1 MENDPDDEF
10 IPHPTTVAKLRADLL
25 GLEDSL
31 NNRILTLQALELALQ
46 DHLRYRKNI
55 IAYIK
60 RLQAI
65 KFADLSANIN
75 MQIVKRDKATE
86 EIGDHLDMMEETRES
101 ILNVVHG
108 RTCTQVELAFAE
120 GRV

>member
-10 IPHPTTVAKLRADLL
+10 IPHPTTVAKLREDLL
-25 GLEDSL
+25 KLEDSL

-46 DHLRYRKNI
+46 DHLRYRKNTI
-55 IAYIK
+55 MHIE

-65 KFADLSANIN
+65 KFADFSVNIN
-75 MQIVKRDKATE
+75 QLIVQRDKATE
-86 EIGDHLDMMEETRES
+86 EIREYLDMMEETRKG

-120 GRV
+120 GRF